1 MAAYDDT
8 ATEALVLDDAGYTA
22 TQKQFPE
29 ENILLRYRMDQR
41 SGDWVYP
48 ESTAKDL
55 ADFGGAGAL
64 ALRMSG
70 GTNGLTSWVE
80 GAASVGEFH
89 ASVAT
94 NWTTSSYTLGL
105 TGSVLNCSG
114 FSSIYHRQREMFAA
128 YAPASFSMWI
138 KGDWDALFLRS
149 TGANTPVVLFHHGAI
164 TLSTGKTTDTNS
176 GRFSISIYNNN
187 LVLSYV
193 YTTDPAVAGVAYS
206 IDIPLVNAGLHSG
219 WNNIVAVFRP
229 SRVILYVNGVEV
241 GSLSHSPSRYFRVNT
256 TAYGFSCGV
265 GTSYSSTAA
274 IVVFPSTGF
283 VGALDE
289 VVVWNKALTPAEVQG
304 VYSSPNY
311 EPYLYAGV
319 SIDSVSTYGAQD
331 YLELVEALAVGAY
344 LYGGYN
350 MAANTAF
357 EVAPGVGYVHGA
369 AASEIMYEWLS
380 DKVSASE
387 VTSALY
393 KFFFTS
399 AELVSLS
406 SPVLDQQQFADLVA
420 ETINIYAALAFTDA
434 PAANEVIQV
443 ADTLNAGGSI
453 FNLAGAENVSISA
466 RLIGAWLCALLE
478 GLTFTATAAGR
489 GEYLLALAERIAT
502 TATPASQHEA
512 NMLATIVVSFAETVT
527 AGKGAGVTDEVLL
540 NADTLNRLV
549 ASLITLEGVDV
560 LGVTTPE
567 GVLRL
572 YAADDTIINAEVAS
586 SAVLREA
593 LEAGVAFSLSFT
605 LDGEAYTGWV
615 MNTKNFA
622 VTEYQN
628 FPFNS
633 FCKIGSAYLGANS
646 EGLYVLEG
654 ADDAG
659 TNIDATFS
667 LGITDFGSDKL
678 KELDSIYLG
687 FKLNGD
693 MLLKTI
699 SEDGVERVY
708 TVTGD
713 TTKLHTRRVH
723 PLAKG
728 LRAMYWQLEMSNVD
742 GVDFE
747 LDTVEFMPVVLS
759 RRVR

>member
-1 MAAYDDT
+1 
-8 ATEALVLDDAGYTA
+8 
-22 TQKQFPE
+22 
-29 ENILLRYRMDQR
+29 
-41 SGDWVYP
+41 
-48 ESTAKDL
+48 
-55 ADFGGAGAL
+55 
-64 ALRMSG
+64 
-70 GTNGLTSWVE
+70 
-80 GAASVGEFH
+80 
-89 ASVAT
+89 
-94 NWTTSSYTLGL
+94 
-105 TGSVLNCSG
+105 
-114 FSSIYHRQREMFAA
+114 
-128 YAPASFSMWI
+128 
-138 KGDWDALFLRS
+138 
-149 TGANTPVVLFHHGAI
+149 
-164 TLSTGKTTDTNS
+164 
-176 GRFSISIYNNN
+176 
-187 LVLSYV
+187 
-193 YTTDPAVAGVAYS
+193 
-206 IDIPLVNAGLHSG
+206 
-219 WNNIVAVFRP
+219 
-229 SRVILYVNGVEV
+229 
-241 GSLSHSPSRYFRVNT
+241 
-256 TAYGFSCGV
+256 
-265 GTSYSSTAA
+265 
-274 IVVFPSTGF
+274 
-283 VGALDE
+283 
-289 VVVWNKALTPAEVQG
+289 
-304 VYSSPNY
+304 
-311 EPYLYAGV
+311 
-319 SIDSVSTYGAQD
+319 
-331 YLELVEALAVGAY
+331 
-344 LYGGYN
+344 
-350 MAANTAF
+350 
-357 EVAPGVGYVHGA
+357 
-369 AASEIMYEWLS
+369 
-380 DKVSASE
+380 
-387 VTSALY
+387 
-393 KFFFTS
+393 
-399 AELVSLS
+399 
-406 SPVLDQQQFADLVA
+406 
-420 ETINIYAALAFTDA
+420 
-434 PAANEVIQV
+434 
-443 ADTLNAGGSI
+443 
-453 FNLAGAENVSISA
+453 
-466 RLIGAWLCALLE
+466 
-478 GLTFTATAAGR
+478 
-489 GEYLLALAERIAT
+489 
-502 TATPASQHEA
+502 
-512 NMLATIVVSFAETVT
+512 MLATIVVSFAETVT